1 MKDWIYIISV
11 IASLLLG
18 LKMKSNCCGKMCEF
32 SIEKQEN
39 NNETLRSIKITKRSR
54 VKPSKQ
60 NEKDT
65 ETDTDTS
72 SSDSW
77 AEELK
82 KLPEIK

>member
-1 MKDWIYIISV
+1 MENWLYIISV

-18 LKMKSNCCGKMCEF
+18 LKLKSNCCGKTCQF

-39 NNETLRSIKITKRSR
+39 NNETLRSIKITKRSK
-54 VKPSKQ
+54 VKPKQ
-60 NEKDT
+60 K
-65 ETDTDTS
+65 ETDKTDTS

-82 KLPEIK
+82 DLPEIK

>member
-1 MKDWIYIISV
+1 MDNWLYIISV

-18 LKMKSNCCGKMCEF
+18 LKLKSNWCGKMCEF

-39 NNETLRSIKITKRSR
+39 NNETLRSIKITKRSK

-60 NEKDT
+60 NEK
-65 ETDTDTS
+65 ETDTS

-82 KLPEIK
+82 ELPEIK

>member
-18 LKMKSNCCGKMCEF
+18 LKMKSNCCGKMCYF

-60 NEKDT
+60 NEKET
-65 ETDTDTS
+65 ETDTS
-72 SSDSW
+72 SDDSW

>member
-1 MKDWIYIISV
+1 MENWLYIISV

-18 LKMKSNCCGKMCEF
+18 LKLKSNCCGKMCEF

-39 NNETLRSIKITKRSR
+39 NNETLRSIKITKRSK

-60 NEKDT
+60 NEKET
-65 ETDTDTS
+65 ETETDTS

-82 KLPEIK
+82 NLPEIK